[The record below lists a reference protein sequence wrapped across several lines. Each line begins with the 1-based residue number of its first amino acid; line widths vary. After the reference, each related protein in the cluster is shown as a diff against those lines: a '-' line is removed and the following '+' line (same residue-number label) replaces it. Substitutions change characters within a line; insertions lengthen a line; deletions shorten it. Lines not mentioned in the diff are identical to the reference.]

1 MKLERGLKM
10 LESVFVN
17 SVEKR
22 DRVVNELKKQ
32 KRYAGF
38 DKVVGFVYDD
48 IPETDGYIVWYR
60 VRRGF

>member
-1 MKLERGLKM
+1 M

-38 DKVVGFVYDD
+38 DKVVGFLYDD

-60 VRRGF
+60 VRKGF